1 MSLKL
6 SDAVSTG
13 QGIREVD
20 LKSGNNLHGGIR
32 KKVDN
37 FSVKMLQIKCGR
49 LVIKIM
55 VYK

>member
-20 LKSGNNLHGGIR
+20 LKSGNNLHGGNR